1 MPRKLFGSRPPPPPR
16 FRTLFPYKNFCHKDS
31 EHYLSQERP
40 GHSSHKPTLGAG
52 FGRNS
57 GTRAPTPSVAF
68 ILFRPPSRQRA
79 KLAMLFYRA
88 AAAALAP
95 SSWRAT
101 MPRNFFGHEHSSSSR
116 LSPLEAPTPPDR
128 VGISDDLPDWCPTGS
143 STLVERYLVH
153 TVTKRERRSLT
164 DTSKRDIYNAH
175 VRIDFKLATCTH
187 ISTYGHTLM
196 RIPHPVRSAKSSIC
210 RLSQ

>member
-1 MPRKLFGSRPPPPPR
+1 MEGRNAQKIIRLTTPTPFPHQVVKRIR
-16 FRTLFPYKNFCHKDS
+16 FRTLFPYKNFVTRKAWS
-31 EHYLSQERP
+31 FQP
-40 GHSSHKPTLGAG
+40 QTLGAG

-57 GTRAPTPSVAF
+57 GTRAPTPSAF

-143 STLVERYLVH
+143 STLVLSA
-153 TVTKRERRSLT
+153 RRPGTPNVILIAAT
-164 DTSKRDIYNAH
+164 LFF
-175 VRIDFKLATCTH
+175 FKK
-187 ISTYGHTLM
+187 M
-196 RIPHPVRSAKSSIC
+196 QP
-210 RLSQ
+210 